1 MGKNIDNLTEI
12 LCDGT
17 FESEVNAGRVALEN
31 NAYEQ
36 AWNHFYKLYTSNQ
49 ITKMQKGEASYYLY
63 EVMKKTPSYDPL
75 INKLSKSDPGLIKKS
90 QMESVS
96 LEYARRYIGRKYLE
110 DSAQYEYSQG
120 MIEYGLSCVD
130 CADEGGFPY
139 KFNEYN
145 GTTGVEW
152 AHKMLDIEQKKGP
165 GKADRKVKA
174 AAYIILSKYY
184 YVQRTNECRKGAS
197 FTEENSIVREF
208 CSNAM
213 KAQAQGIKDEYI
225 CYFMA
230 QVYSN
235 SLFKCYEGGKYYN
248 LSEAKELFEWVEE
261 HAHDPKLKESAKDFK
276 ELTTKQINLT
286 RR

>member
-1 MGKNIDNLTEI
+1 MGQNVNNLTEI

-17 FESEVNAGRVALEN
+17 FDTEVKAGRVALEN
-31 NAYEQ
+31 QAYEQ

-49 ITKMQKGEASYYLY
+49 ITKTQKGEASYYLY
-63 EVMKKTPSYDPL
+63 EVMKKTPVHDPL
-75 INKLSKSDPGLIKKS
+75 IGKLLRSDPGLIKKA
-90 QMESVS
+90 QMETVS
-96 LEYARRYIGRKYLE
+96 FDYARRYIGRKYLE

-152 AHKMLDIEQKKGP
+152 AQKMLEIEKRKGP

-184 YVQRTNECRKGAS
+184 YVQRANECKTGTS
-197 FTEENSIVREF
+197 ITIENSIVRDF
-208 CSNAM
+208 CENAFN
-213 KAQAQGIKDEYI
+213 AQAQGIKDEYI

-235 SLFKCYEGGKYYN
+235 PLFKCYEGGKHYN
-248 LSEAKELFEWVEE
+248 LAEAKELFEWVEE
-261 HAHDPKLKESAKDFK
+261 NAHDPKLKESAKDFK
-276 ELTTKQINLT
+276 NLT
-286 RR
+286 IKQMNLTKR